1 MTFSKI
7 RGTTLG
13 LALLLGLISV
23 PLSAQEPADARTMFD
38 GTMRPDVAVKTF
50 ENSDKLFPVRTVHHG
65 SEVRKL
71 PAAKTP
77 LQNVR
82 FESAGKHYDLFD
94 YLALNRVAGMLILK
108 NGEVVYE
115 DYELGTTSET
125 LWPSFSMCKS
135 VASTLVGAA
144 LLDGSISSLDDP
156 ITKYLPQMKNGA
168 YDGVSVRNIIQMAS
182 GAKWD
187 ETYTDPKSDRRKLLD
202 IQLQLKPGSI
212 LPYMS
217 ALPRAG
223 APGTIWN
230 YNTGETYVVGAVLE
244 AATHKPL
251 ATYLTE
257 KMWSRFGMEHD
268 AKWWLESPDGMGL
281 AGGGLS
287 ATLRD
292 FGRIGLLVLNDGV
305 VEGKRIVPERW
316 FDEAGSSKQ
325 IGGKTVDYGYLWWT
339 FPKSETIHEGA
350 FQARGIFGQEMYI
363 NRREHLVIVV
373 LSARPKPTGSTVIE
387 DSAFFAA
394 VTKSLQ

>member
-65 SEVRKL
+65 SDVPKL